1 MSSVGVLPDS
11 LQRSLQSLVDR
22 VNACGGGIQVVLLST
37 SEGVSLGRVTATTA
51 TTTNGS
57 GILLWNE
64 EVLANLESTWA
75 PPSKQ
80 FPLLQQGDVLTV
92 TAQYE
97 QLTLVHVYSLTPVVA
112 TLLLETDHC
121 NMGAV
126 KSTAIP
132 LLKEIL
138 EPLCQTLLSSLS
150 GPPPDT
156 AAAAV
161 AAPSATGGESAYYQ

>member
-11 LQRSLQSLVDR
+11 LQSSLQSLVDR
-22 VNACGGGIQVVLLST
+22 VNACGGGIRVVLLST
-37 SEGVSLGRVTATTA
+37 SEGVSLGRVVA
-51 TTTNGS
+51 GVEVQ
-57 GILLWNE
+57 NE

-75 PPSKQ
+75 PPSKE
-80 FPLLQQGDVLTV
+80 FPLLLQGHASTV

-97 QLTLVHVYSLTPVVA
+97 DLTLVHVYSLTPVVA
-112 TLLLETDHC
+112 TLLLQPNA
-121 NMGAV
+121 NMGAI

-150 GPPPDT
+150 PDTT
-156 AAAAV
+156 AAAP
-161 AAPSATGGESAYYQ
+161 AAGGTESAYYQ

>member
-1 MSSVGVLPDS
+1 M
-11 LQRSLQSLVDR
+11 VDR
-22 VNACGGGIQVVLLST
+22 VNSCGGGIQVVLLST
-37 SEGVSLGRVTATTA
+37 SEGVSLGRVAATTD
-51 TTTNGS
+51 G
-57 GILLWNE
+57 GDDMLWNE

-80 FPLLQQGDVLTV
+80 FPLLQQGDVATV
-92 TAQYE
+92 TAQYD
-97 QLTLVHVYSLTPVVA
+97 QLTLIHVYSLTPVVA
-112 TLLLETDHC
+112 TLLLQPDA

-150 GPPPDT
+150 GPADATP
-156 AAAAV
+156 
-161 AAPSATGGESAYYQ
+161 AAPGGSESAYYQ